1 MPDAGPSMIATY
13 RVARHL
19 IDHHH
24 QTALRGAA
32 GLFWMCVSLQ

>member
-19 IDHHH
+19 IDYH
-24 QTALRGAA
+24 QAALRGAA
-32 GLFWMCVSLQ
+32 GLFWICVSLQ

>member
-19 IDHHH
+19 IDHH
-24 QTALRGAA
+24 QSALRGAA
-32 GLFWMCVSLQ
+32 GLFWICVSLQ